1 VVETRLILVESESVP
16 TRQLGANVLIPERS
30 SVGLRGPPGALY
42 RRSNGSDEFGWGGI
56 WRARLLELGRHH
68 IGSSAS
74 ELLAAITKE
83 VVSFCSGRFQ
93 DDFTL
98 VVVAAK

>member
-1 VVETRLILVESESVP
+1 LV
-16 TRQLGANVLIPERS
+16 
-30 SVGLRGPPGALY
+30 
-42 RRSNGSDEFGWGGI
+42 
-56 WRARLLELGRHH
+56 ELGRHN
-68 IGSSAS
+68 IGLSAS

-83 VVSFCSGRFQ
+83 VVSFCNSRFQ

>member
-1 VVETRLILVESESVP
+1 
-16 TRQLGANVLIPERS
+16 
-30 SVGLRGPPGALY
+30 
-42 RRSNGSDEFGWGGI
+42 
-56 WRARLLELGRHH
+56 LLELGRHH